1 MCRIFTNL
9 LLVGLHLYSCN
20 PCFFFVFFDRYMV
33 RKLFAY
39 AKGECCMENADNPMF
54 QELLLGG
61 HLYLMVLKVS

>member
-1 MCRIFTNL
+1 MFTNL
-9 LLVGLHLYSCN
+9 LLDRLHLYVH
-20 PCFFFVFFDRYMV
+20 FYVFWSLYRYMV